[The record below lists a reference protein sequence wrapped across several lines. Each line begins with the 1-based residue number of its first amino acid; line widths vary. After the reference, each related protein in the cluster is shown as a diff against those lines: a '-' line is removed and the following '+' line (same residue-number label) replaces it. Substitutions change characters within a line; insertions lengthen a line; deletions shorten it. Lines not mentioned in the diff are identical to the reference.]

1 MSFPST
7 SAKII
12 TMKNEVIY
20 VVVREDNQAF
30 YAAFK
35 TWEAAVEF
43 TSEVRVPMEII
54 ESVVAL

>member
-1 MSFPST
+1 
-7 SAKII
+7 
-12 TMKNEVIY
+12 MKNEVIY